1 MIWSSL
7 TRTGQHGVR
16 MLYCRGTARSEW
28 TGLSS
33 SDTNQKKEQN
43 AALGAS
49 ESIPTILERT
59 AWGSERKTNGGRQA
73 REWKSKEINVK
84 EDFPWKW
91 IKVSQ
96 WNGRSKVMRL
106 MDIINSTLFKINS
119 FWKADIF
126 GYLPRNR
133 VQQGIYFIIKM
144 LYKILLKQEY
154 FSILFK
160 FNILWTVIFF

>member
-1 MIWSSL
+1 MIRMNWPLQLRYQSEKRAECSS
-7 TRTGQHGVR
+7 
-16 MLYCRGTARSEW
+16 RSQRIN
-28 TGLSS
+28 
-33 SDTNQKKEQN
+33 TNHLRKD
-43 AALGAS
+43 GM
-49 ESIPTILERT
+49 
-59 AWGSERKTNGGRQA
+59 GSERKTNGGRQA

-106 MDIINSTLFKINS
+106 MDIINSTLFKMNS
-119 FWKADIF
+119 FCKADIF

-154 FSILFK
+154 FSILFQ
-160 FNILWTVIFF
+160 FNILWTVIFVLGFFDE